1 MWGKCPFGETMPDS
15 HKVARRWLR
24 QSSRLEPISLGEM
37 MLSAAAQIRVFHN
50 LEGAYDRYL
59 GVYEEMG
66 QNLVRLGHTDPEDRE
81 FLVREIDSGLKYLRG
96 RAGDIHRAAEALRG
110 LADAY
115 DLVAK
120 VYR

>member
-1 MWGKCPFGETMPDS
+1 MPDS

-24 QSSRLEPISLGEM
+24 QSSRLGPISLGEM
-37 MLSAAAQIRVFHN
+37 MMSAVRQVRLFHN

-66 QNLVRLGHTDPEDRE
+66 MNLVRLGHTTDAEERE
-81 FLVREIDSGLKYLRG
+81 LLRDEIDDALRYLRG
-96 RAGDIHRAAEALRG
+96 RAREIHNAADAMRG
-110 LADAY
+110 MADAY